1 MKWPENV
8 LYIQWHPLTR
18 MIINSCLGQ
27 FKKKLEE
34 NSNAGT
40 NDFLSALR
48 CLSPTA
54 SANSPTAKTAV
65 GSDTLPRS
73 GYARS
78 DNENQSTA
86 LPWSFASSFF
96 YLRRGTAYHA
106 CIYFTQTI
114 GALLHAQIYTE
125 KRKSERNWLFTP
137 PLTIY
142 KRTAIPRLPTARNSK
157 TVSFS
162 VADNSVAVLF
172 VYGQGNRVA
181 VAFVLPLAQ
190 NLKTV

>member
-1 MKWPENV
+1 MSATQTRISHQNLLEQV
-8 LYIQWHPLTR
+8 LIK
-18 MIINSCLGQ
+18 
-27 FKKKLEE
+27 F
-34 NSNAGT
+34 
-40 NDFLSALR
+40 
-48 CLSPTA
+48 
-54 SANSPTAKTAV
+54 ANSPTAKPAV

-114 GALLHAQIYTE
+114 GALLHAQIYAKKNE
-125 KRKSERNWLFTP
+125 KNEEIWLFTP

-142 KRTAIPRLPTARNSK
+142 KRTAIRRLPTARNSK
-157 TVSFS
+157 TVSF
-162 VADNSVAVLF
+162 F
-172 VYGQGNRVA
+172 RR
-181 VAFVLPLAQ
+181 
-190 NLKTV
+190 